1 MKQLVEYATRN
12 SQAIFVS
19 IGRHFFLF
27 AISMLFAIII
37 GVALSILITREGHER
52 FGKIIL
58 SITGA
63 AQAVPSVAVVALAF
77 LFIGIGVRPA
87 IVALIAYSLVPIV
100 FNATSGILSVDPGV
114 IQAARGMGLTER
126 QRLWRIK
133 IPLSM
138 PVIMSGIR
146 SAATINI
153 GTATVAAVIGGGGLG
168 DLIYT
173 GLKLNRPDI
182 IFIGATLAALM
193 AIVADTFLAL
203 FERKVTPKGL
213 A

>member
-1 MKQLVEYATRN
+1 MTRLVEYATRN
-12 SQAIFVS
+12 AHS
-19 IGRHFFLF
+19 ILSATTRHFTLF

-37 GVALSILITREGHER
+37 GVGLSIVITREGRER
-52 FGKIIL
+52 FGKVVL
-58 SITGA
+58 SITAA

-77 LFIGIGVRPA
+77 LFIGIGERPA
-87 IVALIAYSLVPIV
+87 IVALILYSLVPIV
-100 FNATSGILSVDPGV
+100 FNATSGILSVEPGV
-114 IQAARGMGLTER
+114 IQAARGMGFTER

-153 GTATVAAVIGGGGLG
+153 GTVTVAAVIGGGGLG

-173 GLKLNRPDI
+173 GLSLNRPDM
-182 IFIGATLAALM
+182 IFIGAALSALM
-193 AIVADTFLAL
+193 AIAVDTILAT
-203 FERKVTPKGL
+203 FERKVTPKGV